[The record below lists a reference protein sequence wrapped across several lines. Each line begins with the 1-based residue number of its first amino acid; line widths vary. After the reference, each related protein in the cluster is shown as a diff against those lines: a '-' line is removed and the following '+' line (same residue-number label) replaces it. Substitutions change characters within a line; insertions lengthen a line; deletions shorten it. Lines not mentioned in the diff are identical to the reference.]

1 MPIGV
6 AEQRRMVAE
15 AVVAFDLN
23 RAVFGDLAARHC

>member
-1 MPIGV
+1 V

-23 RAVFGDLAARHC
+23 RAVFGDLTARHC